1 MAVTDTLKD
10 AAYITI
16 GFGVLGFQKAQVR
29 RQELKQQLHTQRQTI
44 EAQIAEGRTSV
55 AALAAQVDAL
65 VGPYR
70 TQLESRLDTVE
81 ATLPAPVQDLVKQA
95 RSTFH
100 TQEKAVRSRLGLE
113 GAAA

>member
-16 GFGVLGFQKAQVR
+16 GFGVLGFQRAQVR
-29 RQELKQQLHTQRQTI
+29 RQELKKQLRTQRGTV
-44 EAQIAEGRTSV
+44 EAQIAEGRKSV
-55 AALAAQVDAL
+55 AALAEQVDAIVSPL
-65 VGPYR
+65 R
-70 TQLESRLDTVE
+70 SQLESRFDTVE

-95 RSTFH
+95 RSTFQ
-100 TQEKAVRSRLGLE
+100 TREQALRARLGLN